1 MADSIRRKF
10 LAGALLAPVLGTVL
24 TWRKAWGG
32 PSTATLIPL
41 LRSRL
46 RETLANPD
54 WAREVGRHYLAL
66 HPEDA
71 DLQRLTE
78 GLLVPESLQDKA
90 AFAGRIGALRVR
102 DFASDDTV
110 CVDGWV
116 LARVEARICALVGR
130 V

>member
-1 MADSIRRKF
+1 V
-10 LAGALLAPVLGTVL
+10 PVLGTVL

-32 PSTATLIPL
+32 PSTAMLIPL

-46 RETLANPD
+46 RETLANPG

-78 GLLVPESLQDKA
+78 GLLTPESLQDKA
-90 AFAGRIGALRVR
+90 AFARRIGALRVR